1 MLTLILIGFVVFFIG
16 IGFLRKKSK
25 KQNETKN
32 IAKDISNN
40 NTDAYTLYSDWC
52 KKKNEFPIL
61 KEEFENLANAHGSI
75 SLADVMDKHRIIN
88 SYQKVEDDNESNNN
102 YVSELEDKLQKEKDE
117 QKKRDEKFVT
127 SAIAGYITNSTTTGT
142 LLGGNLLGGMFGDY
156 LNKKPKK

>member
-52 KKKNEFPIL
+52 KKKMNFQ
-61 KEEFENLANAHGSI
+61 
-75 SLADVMDKHRIIN
+75 
-88 SYQKVEDDNESNNN
+88 Y
-102 YVSELEDKLQKEKDE
+102 
-117 QKKRDEKFVT
+117 
-127 SAIAGYITNSTTTGT
+127 
-142 LLGGNLLGGMFGDY
+142 
-156 LNKKPKK
+156 